1 MLTQYTASSSRNA
14 QLGQLDLISIFMGI
28 VPLPLKAPRVKV
40 QVFCDHWRVIN
51 INRKLCTWIEFIHFF
66 FCLCWKASIQ
76 MTFFK
81 NFVSYVE
88 CFMLFALSRKF
99 YFMFFVHLCLQTPW
113 FWIHVKNIS
122 CDVRCCDS
130 YERPTLIKS
139 NFGEKSPWL
148 KIEPG
153 DILHITQQPKW
164 VLLDRR

>member
-1 MLTQYTASSSRNA
+1 M
-14 QLGQLDLISIFMGI
+14 GQLDLISIFMGI
-28 VPLPLKAPRVKV
+28 VPLLLKAPRVKV

-88 CFMLFALSRKF
+88 CFMLFALSRK
-99 YFMFFVHLCLQTPW
+99 
-113 FWIHVKNIS
+113 NIS